1 MVVEKTAPAK
11 RSLKTLFTAEELTCL
26 PADGRRLE
34 LVKGKLYEMA
44 PAGGRHGRVAM
55 RIGTLLDVYVASTGL
70 GQVFAAETGFI
81 LQRNPDTVRAPDAAF
96 VAKGR
101 MPPGEAP
108 DGYLALA
115 PDLAVEVISP
125 NDRPR
130 EVRGKVADWLN
141 AGTRLV
147 WVIYPSSRTATVH
160 RPASSVEEL
169 GAEDLLDGTE
179 VVPGFACR
187 LGELF
192 E

>member
-55 RIGTLLDVYVASTGL
+55 RIGTLLNAYVESTGL

-96 VAKGR
+96 VAQGR
-101 MPPGEAP
+101 MPPGETP

-125 NDRPR
+125 TDRPR
-130 EVRGKVADWLN
+130 DIREKVADWLN

-147 WVIYPSSRTATVH
+147 WVIYPSSRTVAVH
-160 RPASSVEEL
+160 RPPGTVEEL
-169 GAEDLLDGTE
+169 EEADTLDGAD
-179 VVPGFACR
+179 VVPGFTCV

-192 E
+192 G

>member
-1 MVVEKTAPAK
+1 MVIEKTAPPK
-11 RSLKTLFTAEELTCL
+11 RSLKTLFTAEELFCL
-26 PADGRRLE
+26 PADERRLE

-44 PAGGRHGRVAM
+44 PAGGRHGLIAGE
-55 RIGTLLDVYVASTGL
+55 IFGLLRNHVRSLGL
-70 GQVFAAETGFI
+70 GQVFAAETGFT

-96 VAKGR
+96 VAQDR
-101 MPPGEAP
+101 MPQGETP

-130 EVRGKVADWLN
+130 EVREKVADWLN

-147 WVIYPSSRTATVH
+147 WVIYPSSRTTTVH
-160 RPASSVEEL
+160 RPPDSVEEL
-169 GAEDLLDGTE
+169 GAEDVLDGAD
-179 VVPGFACR
+179 VVPGFSCV

-192 E
+192 G

>member
-1 MVVEKTAPAK
+1 MVTEKTAPTK
-11 RSLKTLFTAEELTCL
+11 RSLKTLFTAEELICL
-26 PADGRRLE
+26 PSDERRLE

-55 RIGTLLDVYVASTGL
+55 RIGRLLDTYVESTGL
-70 GQVFAAETGFI
+70 GQVFAAETGFT

-96 VAKGR
+96 VAQGR
-101 MPPGEAP
+101 MPPGETP

-125 NDRPR
+125 NDRPQ
-130 EVRGKVADWLN
+130 EVREKVADWLN

-147 WVIYPSSRTATVH
+147 WVIYPSSRTVTVH
-160 RPASSVEEL
+160 RPPSSIEEMGGEDTL
-169 GAEDLLDGTE
+169 DGAE
-179 VVPGFACR
+179 VIPGFSCV

-192 E
+192 G

>member
-1 MVVEKTAPAK
+1 MRNGKAAASRRT
-11 RSLKTLFTAEELTCL
+11 LKTVFTAEELL
-26 PADGRRLE
+26 RFPRGRNRLE

-44 PAGGRHGRVAM
+44 LSGGRHGIVAAN
-55 RIGTLLDVYVASTGL
+55 ICAILDSHVQLTGL
-70 GQVFAAETGFI
+70 GCVFATGTGFT

-96 VAKGR
+96 VAKDR

-130 EVRGKVADWLN
+130 DIREKVADWLN

-147 WVIYPSSRTATVH
+147 WVIYPSSRTTTVH
-160 RPASSVEEL
+160 RPPGTVEEL
-169 GAEDLLDGTE
+169 EEADTLDGAD
-179 VVPGFACR
+179 VVPGFTCV

-192 E
+192 G

>member
-1 MVVEKTAPAK
+1 MRSGKTAAA
-11 RSLKTLFTAEELTCL
+11 RRTLKTVFTSEELL
-26 PADGRRLE
+26 RFPRARYRLE

-44 PAGGRHGRVAM
+44 LSGGRHGYISAN
-55 RIGTLLDVYVASTGL
+55 ICAILSSYVQSTDL
-70 GQVFAAETGFI
+70 GCVFAAETGFT

-96 VAKGR
+96 VAKDR
-101 MPPGEAP
+101 IPPGETP

-130 EVRGKVADWLN
+130 AVREKVADWLN

-147 WVIYPSSRTATVH
+147 WVIYPASRTVAVH
-160 RPASSVEEL
+160 RPPGSVEEL
-169 GAEDLLDGTE
+169 GEADTLDGAD
-179 VVPGFACR
+179 VVPGFTCVLR
-187 LGELF
+187 ELF

>member
-1 MVVEKTAPAK
+1 MVIEKTAPPK
-11 RSLKTLFTAEELTCL
+11 RSLKTLFTAEELFCL

-44 PAGGRHGRVAM
+44 PAGGRHGLIAGE
-55 RIGTLLDVYVASTGL
+55 IFGLLRNHVRSLVL
-70 GQVFAAETGFI
+70 GQVFAAETGFT

-96 VAKGR
+96 VAQDR
-101 MPPGEAP
+101 MPQGETP

-130 EVRGKVADWLN
+130 EVREKVADWLN

-147 WVIYPSSRTATVH
+147 WVIYPSSRTVTVH
-160 RPASSVEEL
+160 RPPGSVEQL
-169 GAEDLLDGTE
+169 AEGDNLDGAD
-179 VVPGFACR
+179 VVPGFSCV

-192 E
+192 G

>member
-1 MVVEKTAPAK
+1 MP
-11 RSLKTLFTAEELTCL
+11 SG
-26 PADGRRLE
+26 GRTPLE

-55 RIGTLLDVYVASTGL
+55 RIGTLLNAYVESTGL

-96 VAKGR
+96 VAQGR
-101 MPPGEAP
+101 MPPGETP

-125 NDRPR
+125 TDRPR
-130 EVRGKVADWLN
+130 DIREKVADWLN

-147 WVIYPSSRTATVH
+147 WVIYPSSRTTTVH
-160 RPASSVEEL
+160 RPPGTVEEL
-169 GAEDLLDGTE
+169 EEADTLDGAD
-179 VVPGFACR
+179 VVPGFTCV

-192 E
+192 G